1 MEMNI
6 ASMGCD
12 LNPLGV
18 TAIEFLIRAD
28 EARAARTKKEL
39 GLLVADD
46 EDNLQVYKFVPKGAL
61 RARFVLR
68 RCHAHA
74 HSRARS
80 LAYLPTLARSRTALP
95 PVAGSESRKGNRLMP
110 QAGFHVGERVFS
122 FCRKRCKEQN
132 QKVVSYCS
140 FFGTAGGAVAAV
152 VPCSVADY
160 RRLTA
165 LREAMVPNV
174 AHNGG
179 CNPAMYRT
187 KVRSSFLFL
196 FFCAYSFLLW
206 LIFFLLFVHLCRVS
220 YEARRDRQRA
230 RRARVAPFAPQRAAP
245 SGGERRRRR
254 APLAVALVRPHR
266 AAQARPAD
274 EGAAGAEAR
283 PRGAELRPDR
293 RLHAPRRPRH
303 APLLSDI

>member
-196 FFCAYSFLLW
+196 FLFFCVFFSFVAHILS
-206 LIFFLLFVHLCRVS
+206 FVCSSLPCI
-220 YEARRDRQRA
+220 
-230 RRARVAPFAPQRAAP
+230 
-245 SGGERRRRR
+245 
-254 APLAVALVRPHR
+254 VRSATR
-266 AAQARPAD
+266 S
-274 EGAAGAEAR
+274 AAGPAR
-283 PRGAELRPDR
+283 SSRAVRASTSCAFGR
-293 RLHAPRRPRH
+293 RTSPTASSSGSGSRTTSSSSAGSSSR
-303 APLLSDI
+303 